1 MTQESSKRNLTP
13 NPFPS
18 WEGEQERRRLDLSYP
33 PHPLST
39 MERGDRKTAP
49 FPSGKRDNRES
60 QLIGRGALAVAEM
73 GIVDYDDALA
83 IQSAML
89 AARIEGSVG
98 DTLLM
103 MEHPHV
109 FTLGR
114 GADERFIVANTG
126 GVPIRRVSRGGE
138 VTYHGPGQLIGYPI
152 LKLEGRDRDVTKY
165 LRSLEGAMIDALAK
179 FGIDGGRRD
188 RMTGVWI
195 GARKIASIGV
205 GIRRWTTWH
214 GFALNVSTDLSYFD
228 SIVPCGIEGCRMTSV
243 SELTNRAVSVRE
255 FAAMMR
261 ESFASTFSFS
271 EIVSRPL
278 HVQATPQLTINDG

>member
-1 MTQESSKRNLTP
+1 MNRSQNSSLDADPLLHPLP
-13 NPFPS
+13 NR
-18 WEGEQERRRLDLSYP
+18 ERRQ
-33 PHPLST
+33 
-39 MERGDRKTAP
+39 
-49 FPSGKRDNRES
+49 N
-60 QLIGRGALAVAEM
+60 LIVAEL
-73 GIVDYDDALA
+73 GVVDYDDALA
-83 IQSAML
+83 MQMAML
-89 AARIEGSVG
+89 AARIDGSIG

-114 GADERFIVANTG
+114 GADEGFIIGNRDD
-126 GVPIRRVSRGGE
+126 VPIRRVSRGGE

-165 LRSLEGAMIDALAK
+165 LRNLEAAMIDALAK
-179 FGIDGGRRD
+179 FGIEAGRRD
-188 RMTGVWI
+188 GMTGVWV

-243 SELTNRAVSVRE
+243 GEMTNRAVSVRE
-255 FAAMMR
+255 FADVMR
-261 ESFASTFSFS
+261 ESFARVFNYS
-271 EIVSRPL
+271 EIISAGAAQILP
-278 HVQATPQLTINDG
+278 AAELTIDG

>member
-1 MTQESSKRNLTP
+1 MSLDAKNLTP

-18 WEGEQERRRLDLSYP
+18 GKGNRSG
-33 PHPLST
+33 
-39 MERGDRKTAP
+39 ERGR
-49 FPSGKRDNRES
+49 
-60 QLIGRGALAVAEM
+60 ALTVADL
-73 GIVDYDDALA
+73 GVVDYDDALSV
-83 IQSAML
+83 QTEML
-89 AARIEGSVG
+89 EARVDGRIG

-114 GADERFIVANTG
+114 GADEGFIVSNTG
-126 GVPIRRVSRGGE
+126 DVPIRRVSRGGQ

-152 LKLEGRDRDVTKY
+152 LKLEGRDRDVTRY
-165 LRSLEGAMIDALAK
+165 LRGLEAAMIDALAK
-179 FGIDGGRRD
+179 FGIEAGRRD
-188 RMTGVWI
+188 AMTGVWV

-243 SELTNRAVSVRE
+243 CEITNRAVSMRE
-255 FAAMMR
+255 FAEVMR
-261 ESFASTFSFS
+261 ESFARVFNYAEIFSVGPAQTMPAS
-271 EIVSRPL
+271 
-278 HVQATPQLTINDG
+278 QLMAGDG

>member
-1 MTQESSKRNLTP
+1 MNRARNSALNVDPHLDPLP
-13 NPFPS
+13 N
-18 WEGEQERRRLDLSYP
+18 R
-33 PHPLST
+33 
-39 MERGDRKTAP
+39 ERGKIT
-49 FPSGKRDNRES
+49 
-60 QLIGRGALAVAEM
+60 VADL
-73 GIVDYDDALA
+73 GVVDYDDALA
-83 IQSAML
+83 MQTAML

-114 GADERFIVANTG
+114 GADERFIVGNPT
-126 GVPIRRVSRGGE
+126 GVPIRRVSRGGQ

-165 LRSLEGAMIDALAK
+165 LRSLEAAMIDALAK
-179 FGIDGGRRD
+179 FGIDAARREA
-188 RMTGVWI
+188 MTGVWV

-228 SIVPCGIEGCRMTSV
+228 SIVPCGIDGCRMTSV
-243 SELTNRAVSVRE
+243 CEVTNRAVSMRE
-255 FAAMMR
+255 FVDAMR
-261 ESFASTFSFS
+261 ESFARTFRYDEIFS
-271 EIVSRPL
+271 AFSVGASQILR
-278 HVQATPQLTINDG
+278 TPELIAGDG